1 VVPAFSVDCSM
12 NNKKK
17 CMLIF
22 MCACVLLGGSYV
34 YIFTSIAFVE
44 VGLDV
49 FLHAEMVSGLGK
61 KMIVILYSHPGE
73 YLLNILYLHL
83 H

>member
-1 VVPAFSVDCSM
+1 MHVNFYV
-12 NNKKK
+12 
-17 CMLIF
+17 
-22 MCACVLLGGSYV
+22 CVLLGGSYV

-49 FLHAEMVSGLGK
+49 FLHAEMVAGLGK
-61 KMIVILYSHPGE
+61 KMIVILYSLPGE